1 MFNKR
6 KADYVYHRWND
17 EMNKWIKL
25 ELRNVTRLIKRIKFI
40 NQNGE
45 IIRNVFS
52 PFYNVFFAISQ
63 CYQNYTSIRY
73 NFKSSNSK

>member
-17 EMNKWIKL
+17 KMNKWIKL
-25 ELRNVTRLIKRIKFI
+25 ELRNIARLIKRIKFI
-40 NQNGE
+40 NHNGE

-52 PFYNVFFAISQ
+52 PFYNVFLQFHNVTRIIPA
-63 CYQNYTSIRY
+63 
-73 NFKSSNSK
+73 